1 MSFKKCFKETILNN
15 KVFKILILFLVFIS
29 TSFFLFSKIDLNT
42 TASKLNIANARIE
55 SLENEVNSLKEQ
67 VELQNN
73 MIISMQEE
81 NIVITEKPEIKMNAE
96 NVTEK
101 SNINKEQLELVLSD
115 NLKPFAETF
124 IYCEENYNINALF
137 LSSIVAISSDNGNAE
152 RINITNNMTGLGVT
166 ELRPNG
172 FSYETKEQSIIK
184 CAELL
189 ANNYISEDGDYYNGL
204 SVRDIGKNY
213 CPSELWVNNIIEI
226 SNNMINNL

>member
-1 MSFKKCFKETILNN
+1 MSFKKCFKETILDN

-29 TSFFLFSKIDLNT
+29 TSFFLFGKIDLNT

-73 MIISMQEE
+73 MIITMQEE
-81 NIVITEKPEIKMNAE
+81 NIVITEKPEIKMNVE

-137 LSSIVAISSDNGNAE
+137 LSSIVTISSDNGNAE

-189 ANNYISEDGDYYNGL
+189 ANSYINEDGDYYNGL

>member
-1 MSFKKCFKETILNN
+1 MSFKKCFKETILDN

-29 TSFFLFSKIDLNT
+29 TSFFLFGKIDLNT

-73 MIISMQEE
+73 MILSMQEE

-137 LSSIVAISSDNGNAE
+137 LSSIVTISSDNGNAE

-189 ANNYISEDGDYYNGL
+189 ANSYINEDGDYYNGL

>member
-29 TSFFLFSKIDLNT
+29 TSFFLFGKINLNT
-42 TASKLNIANARIE
+42 TASKLDVANARIE
-55 SLENEVNSLKEQ
+55 SLENEVNFLKEQ

-137 LSSIVAISSDNGNAE
+137 LSSIVTISSDNGNAE

-189 ANNYISEDGDYYNGL
+189 ANSYINEDGDYYNGL

>member
-1 MSFKKCFKETILNN
+1 MSFKKCFKETILDN

-29 TSFFLFSKIDLNT
+29 TSFFLFGKINLNT
-42 TASKLNIANARIE
+42 TASKLDVANARIE
-55 SLENEVNSLKEQ
+55 SLENEVNFLKEQ

-137 LSSIVAISSDNGNAE
+137 LSSIVTISSDNGNAE

-189 ANNYISEDGDYYNGL
+189 ANSYINEDGDYYNGL

>member
-29 TSFFLFSKIDLNT
+29 TSFFLFGKINLNT
-42 TASKLNIANARIE
+42 TASKLDVANARIE

-67 VELQNN
+67 IELQNN
-73 MIISMQEE
+73 MIITMQKED
-81 NIVITEKPEIKMNAE
+81 IIITEKSEIKMNAE

-137 LSSIVAISSDNGNAE
+137 LSSIVTISSDNGNAE

-189 ANNYISEDGDYYNGL
+189 ANSYINEDGDYYNGL